1 MNALIGSIGTV
12 TAGGLMFALAET
24 LLPRSGVRN
33 TARIAI
39 GFLFL
44 ALLTEQILGII
55 P

>member
-1 MNALIGSIGTV
+1 MNALMKSVYVIA
-12 TAGGLMFALAET
+12 AGGLVLSLAET
-24 LLPRSGVRN
+24 LLPESGIKR

-44 ALLTEQILGII
+44 ELFTTQILGII